1 MSKIICDSLRGGGGL
16 AARDVALG
24 AGTDGAR
31 AHTGAAPRPPG
42 GQRCPANLSLSMQMA
57 RATRRPLWCA
67 PGPSACPGVI
77 VSPSPP
83 KSDNTLDDGAPTHD
97 APAPVPFPLPPRR
110 DQLDATPADA
120 FDKTHAPPVDD
131 PGDTL
136 CGVRLG
142 FDGVFAALSALT
154 IVLISASCYFEEWMY
169 KALPGFDYFWTVAFA
184 ELLVFSVMSIAG
196 AFATG
201 TLGALL
207 RDRKAPLYK
216 YVLQAAV
223 MAVYAAVAKIAYK
236 YLNYA
241 TATVLRSSKLVFV
254 MAISVTW
261 LGRKYSASEY
271 ASAVAMIAAV
281 ACFGLGEAGA
291 DDGGENR
298 VVGYVLSVLG
308 LGLAAL
314 QTNMADNA
322 MRDHGASTLEN
333 MLYVNAL
340 GLVVVAAAAAAV
352 DGREAVEYM
361 ARTEHA
367 LTLLVLRSLT
377 FYFGALTFTE
387 LTRHSGA
394 TPATSVATARK
405 GITVVGS
412 FVMFPGDKPMS
423 WWFGGGIIL
432 FLAAIGMELKS
443 RLDRAKRR

>member
-1 MSKIICDSLRGGGGL
+1 MSGEPVSLD
-16 AARDVALG
+16 ANG
-24 AGTDGAR
+24 AGDEKT
-31 AHTGAAPRPPG
+31 
-42 GQRCPANLSLSMQMA
+42 
-57 RATRRPLWCA
+57 PLVR

-216 YVLQAAV
+216 YVLKPPV

-254 MAISVTW
+254 MAISVVW

>member
-1 MSKIICDSLRGGGGL
+1 
-16 AARDVALG
+16 
-24 AGTDGAR
+24 
-31 AHTGAAPRPPG
+31 
-42 GQRCPANLSLSMQMA
+42 MQMA

-169 KALPGFDYFWTVAFA
+169 KVLPGFNYFWTVAFA

-196 AFATG
+196 ALATG

-216 YVLQAAV
+216 YVLQAVV

-254 MAISVTW
+254 MAISVAW
-261 LGRKYSASEY
+261 LGRKYSAVEY

-291 DDGGENR
+291 EAGGENR
-298 VVGYVLSVLG
+298 AAGYVLSVLG

-340 GLVVVAAAAAAV
+340 GLVVVAAAAAVV

-367 LTLLVLRSLT
+367 LTLLVMRSLT

-423 WWFGGGIIL
+423 WWFGGGIVL

>member
-1 MSKIICDSLRGGGGL
+1 
-16 AARDVALG
+16 
-24 AGTDGAR
+24 
-31 AHTGAAPRPPG
+31 
-42 GQRCPANLSLSMQMA
+42 MA

-97 APAPVPFPLPPRR
+97 APPPVPVPLPPRR

>member
-120 FDKTHAPPVDD
+120 FDQTHAPPVDD

-142 FDGVFAALSALT
+142 FDGVFAASPRSPSSHRRL
-154 IVLISASCYFEEWMY
+154 CRFEVDD

-254 MAISVTW
+254 MAISVVW

-281 ACFGLGEAGA
+281 ALRPRRGGRRRRRRESRRGVRPLRPRTRSRGVA
-291 DDGGENR
+291 DQHGG
-298 VVGYVLSVLG
+298 
-308 LGLAAL
+308 
-314 QTNMADNA
+314 
-322 MRDHGASTLEN
+322 
-333 MLYVNAL
+333 
-340 GLVVVAAAAAAV
+340 
-352 DGREAVEYM
+352 
-361 ARTEHA
+361 
-367 LTLLVLRSLT
+367 
-377 FYFGALTFTE
+377 
-387 LTRHSGA
+387 
-394 TPATSVATARK
+394 
-405 GITVVGS
+405 
-412 FVMFPGDKPMS
+412 
-423 WWFGGGIIL
+423 
-432 FLAAIGMELKS
+432 
-443 RLDRAKRR
+443 

>member
-1 MSKIICDSLRGGGGL
+1 
-16 AARDVALG
+16 
-24 AGTDGAR
+24 
-31 AHTGAAPRPPG
+31 
-42 GQRCPANLSLSMQMA
+42 MQMA

-97 APAPVPFPLPPRR
+97 APAPVPFPLPPCR

-169 KALPGFDYFWTVAFA
+169 KVLPGFNYFWTVAFA

-196 AFATG
+196 ALATG

>member
-1 MSKIICDSLRGGGGL
+1 MARTEVQRLGIRERGGDDRRGGVL
-16 AARDVALG
+16 R
-24 AGTDGAR
+24 
-31 AHTGAAPRPPG
+31 
-42 GQRCPANLSLSMQMA
+42 
-57 RATRRPLWCA
+57 
-67 PGPSACPGVI
+67 
-77 VSPSPP
+77 
-83 KSDNTLDDGAPTHD
+83 
-97 APAPVPFPLPPRR
+97 PRR
-110 DQLDATPADA
+110 
-120 FDKTHAPPVDD
+120 
-131 PGDTL
+131 
-136 CGVRLG
+136 
-142 FDGVFAALSALT
+142 
-154 IVLISASCYFEEWMY
+154 
-169 KALPGFDYFWTVAFA
+169 
-184 ELLVFSVMSIAG
+184 
-196 AFATG
+196 
-201 TLGALL
+201 
-207 RDRKAPLYK
+207 
-216 YVLQAAV
+216 
-223 MAVYAAVAKIAYK
+223 
-236 YLNYA
+236 
-241 TATVLRSSKLVFV
+241 
-254 MAISVTW
+254 
-261 LGRKYSASEY
+261 
-271 ASAVAMIAAV
+271 
-281 ACFGLGEAGA
+281 AGA

>member
-1 MSKIICDSLRGGGGL
+1 
-16 AARDVALG
+16 
-24 AGTDGAR
+24 
-31 AHTGAAPRPPG
+31 
-42 GQRCPANLSLSMQMA
+42 
-57 RATRRPLWCA
+57 
-67 PGPSACPGVI
+67 
-77 VSPSPP
+77 
-83 KSDNTLDDGAPTHD
+83 
-97 APAPVPFPLPPRR
+97 
-110 DQLDATPADA
+110 
-120 FDKTHAPPVDD
+120 
-131 PGDTL
+131 
-136 CGVRLG
+136 
-142 FDGVFAALSALT
+142 
-154 IVLISASCYFEEWMY
+154 
-169 KALPGFDYFWTVAFA
+169 
-184 ELLVFSVMSIAG
+184 
-196 AFATG
+196 
-201 TLGALL
+201 
-207 RDRKAPLYK
+207 
-216 YVLQAAV
+216 
-223 MAVYAAVAKIAYK
+223 
-236 YLNYA
+236 
-241 TATVLRSSKLVFV
+241 
-254 MAISVTW
+254 MAISVVW

-298 VVGYVLSVLG
+298 VVGHVLSVLG

-423 WWFGGGIIL
+423 WWFGGGIICSSPPS
-432 FLAAIGMELKS
+432 AWNS
-443 RLDRAKRR
+443 RRASSTAPSDGETKNASRGGEGEES